1 MVYTFLVNILIIYL
15 TMISEVLRDIAH
27 WFGTLGY
34 WGVFIS
40 GFGVFSIEITTA
52 MMGANNPNS
61 LLKISLVAALGEA
74 IGFLPT
80 YFLGYYLRNKN
91 ILKFL
96 NKNGRFLHIS
106 EKSYNT
112 GFETFKKKGSIYIFF
127 SRFVPWLRV
136 LTSLIAGYVKYNV
149 LILSVAII
157 LPATFI
163 YTYVFAYV
171 GAEIG
176 DNWEQIKKVIDTFNN
191 ATLGL
196 IVIGIIVYLYVN
208 REKFFKRR
216 SFS

>member
-1 MVYTFLVNILIIYL
+1 V
-15 TMISEVLRDIAH
+15 ISELLKNIAH

-40 GFGVFSIEITTA
+40 GFGVFPIELTIA

-74 IGFLPT
+74 IGVLPT
-80 YFLGYYLRNKN
+80 YFLGYYFRNKD
-91 ILKFL
+91 LLRFL
-96 NKNGRFLHIS
+96 NGRGKFLHIS

-112 GFETFKKKGSIYIFF
+112 GFNNFQKRGSIFIFI
-127 SRFVPWLRV
+127 SRFVPWIRV
-136 LTSLIAGYVKYNV
+136 ATALIAGYVKFNV
-149 LILSVAII
+149 FLFSLIVF
-157 LPATFI
+157 PATFI
-163 YTYVFAYV
+163 YAYVFAYI
-171 GAEIG
+171 GAELG
-176 DNWEQIKKVIDTFNN
+176 DNWDQIKKIIDTFNN

-196 IVIGIIVYLYVN
+196 IIIGIIVYLYVN